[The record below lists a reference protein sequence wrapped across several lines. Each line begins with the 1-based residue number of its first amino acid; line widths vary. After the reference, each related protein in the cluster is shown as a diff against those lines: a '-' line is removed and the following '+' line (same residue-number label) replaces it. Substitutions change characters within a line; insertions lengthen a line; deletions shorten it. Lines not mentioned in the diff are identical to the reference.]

1 MFIDDVQLFQD
12 NDNPKVLWSQG
23 IVDGKGNSAIIVHG
37 GQWLRIKPTASLNE
51 VSGKYSHALFAELT
65 SPITSKVDQSHKIQS
80 TRDTTAMIIVKVHF

>member
-1 MFIDDVQLFQD
+1 VFIDDVQLFQD

-65 SPITSKVDQSHKIQS
+65 SPITSYQRSIS
-80 TRDTTAMIIVKVHF
+80 LTRFNQLVTQPQ